1 MSKIS
6 RGKKEILEKVIS
18 ILEKKNIRYAIAGPF
33 ANYVWGIDR
42 NVNDLY
48 IVVEGYEYRSLK
60 KEFSESRI
68 RFRKLQHNDINN
80 YIKLFIA
87 ECYVDDELE
96 SVVLMEKSA
105 NMPPEVIERA
115 VGIEFIRGRIY
126 YVVSPEDC
134 ILFKLINKTPP
145 DIKDA
150 QKIYYKMKGRLD
162 LNYLKKM
169 CKNYR
174 INFKKI
180 FAEVNNKKV
189 EKIREN

>member
-1 MSKIS
+1 MPPYWRPKLHKIF
-6 RGKKEILEKVIS
+6 
-18 ILEKKNIRYAIAGPF
+18 YTT
-33 ANYVWGIDR
+33 
-42 NVNDLY
+42 
-48 IVVEGYEYRSLK
+48 GYEYRSLK

-126 YVVSPEDC
+126 YVVSPEVC
-134 ILFKLINKTPP
+134 ILFKLIN
-145 DIKDA
+145 
-150 QKIYYKMKGRLD
+150 
-162 LNYLKKM
+162 
-169 CKNYR
+169 
-174 INFKKI
+174 
-180 FAEVNNKKV
+180 
-189 EKIREN
+189 